1 MTQLFLSSCTYEVLQ
16 VSIHPSIDPCAG
28 LSNNGI
34 KHLKPPIDRDTVP
47 FDAKPGARFEG
58 EHCGN
63 ELGHLKRQSWGC
75 SSKEWGGL
83 SFYFHEHSDLI
94 WFNQLNVDLVSTKL
108 SVKAKWVRPNIEH
121 WQYVYTISP
130 KLWDYFQ
137 LGKWWSA
144 RGWTGP
150 PYFQTISYRKS
161 NKYSCLLF
169 HQQTLGERSSILTTK
184 CNLPIPSMI
193 SFGGSPIGLN
203 HLMMGLVVP
212 YPGQWQKKTDRG
224 LNSTRFYKN
233 WLIGR
238 GFIQQ
243 TSKCKAPQ

>member
-1 MTQLFLSSCTYEVLQ
+1 MQNLGHDLKESTVAMSLVTWSDKVGD
-16 VSIHPSIDPCAG
+16 V
-28 LSNNGI
+28 
-34 KHLKPPIDRDTVP
+34 HLKN
-47 FDAKPGARFEG
+47 G
-58 EHCGN
+58 
-63 ELGHLKRQSWGC
+63 
-75 SSKEWGGL
+75 GGL

-130 KLWDYFQ
+130 KLWDHFQ

-161 NKYSCLLF
+161 NKYSRLLF
-169 HQQTLGERSSILTTK
+169 HQQTLGERSSILSTK